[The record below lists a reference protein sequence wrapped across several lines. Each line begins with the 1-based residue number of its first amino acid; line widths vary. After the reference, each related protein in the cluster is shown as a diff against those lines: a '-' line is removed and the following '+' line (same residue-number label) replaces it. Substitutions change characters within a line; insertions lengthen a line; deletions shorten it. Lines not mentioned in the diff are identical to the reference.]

1 MFKSIQ
7 NYIMDFFKKE
17 DKESLDYE
25 RAIWLLRFHYDY
37 QNNNYGHIGDFQI
50 KKFHN
55 VGIDRLNSMVK
66 TIIEIEEMSE
76 NLNFKRKE
84 K

>member
-17 DKESLDYE
+17 EKESLDYE
-25 RAIWLLRFHYDY
+25 KAIWLLRFHYDY
-37 QNNNYGHIGDFQI
+37 QNNNYGHMRGFQI

-55 VGIDRLNSMVK
+55 VGIDQLNSMVN
-66 TIIEIEEMSE
+66 TIIEIEEISE

>member
-7 NYIMDFFKKE
+7 NYIMDFFIKK
-17 DKESLDYE
+17 DKGPLDYQG
-25 RAIWLLRFHYDY
+25 AIGLLRFHYDY
-37 QNNNYGHIGDFQI
+37 QNNNYGHIGNFQI

-55 VGIDRLNSMVK
+55 VGIDLLNNMVD

>member
-1 MFKSIQ
+1 
-7 NYIMDFFKKE
+7 MDFFKKE
-17 DKESLDYE
+17 DKVHLDYE
-25 RAIWLLRFHYDY
+25 QTICLLRFHYDY
-37 QNNNYGHIGDFQI
+37 QNNNYGHIGNFQI

-55 VGIDRLNSMVK
+55 VGIDLLNNMVD